1 VENEVTRRRSPGIAE
16 ALKRI
21 RDLALWGRVQ
31 FTYKARRELA
41 ELRLAKADAC
51 EVISDL
57 TPQHF
62 VGRLVS
68 EHTDEWLYVF
78 RIEIVELQVYAKL
91 ILRDECVVV
100 SFHEESAPDAS
111 QEQG

>member
-1 VENEVTRRRSPGIAE
+1 VDRRPPGGVAA

-21 RDLALWGRVQ
+21 GDLTLWGRVK

-41 ELRLAKADAC
+41 ELRLAQVDAC
-51 EVISDL
+51 EVISCL
-57 TPQHF
+57 TLEHL

-68 EHTDEWLYVF
+68 EHSGEWLYVF
-78 RIEIVELQVYAKL
+78 RIEIVGLQVYVKL

-100 SFHEESAPDAS
+100 SFHEESVPDAS
-111 QEQG
+111 QDQG